1 VTHLKVWAKQGISF
15 ICFIKGTRKDSSI
28 L

>member
-1 VTHLKVWAKQGISF
+1 M
-15 ICFIKGTRKDSSI
+15 GTRKDSS